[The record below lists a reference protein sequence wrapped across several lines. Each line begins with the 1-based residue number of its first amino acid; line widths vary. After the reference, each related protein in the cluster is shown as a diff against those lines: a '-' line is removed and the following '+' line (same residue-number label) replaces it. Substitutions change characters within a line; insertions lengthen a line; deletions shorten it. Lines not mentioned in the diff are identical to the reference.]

1 MLSQGN
7 LQAETGIHHRER
19 EKVELKCYFPS
30 KTIAEDTRQD
40 SLFICNIPIFQKAFH
55 YDVRVCR
62 KQNERKQEKETNII
76 TRNSWLIG

>member
-1 MLSQGN
+1 MLSRGN

-30 KTIAEDTRQD
+30 KTMAEDTRKD
-40 SLFICNIPIFQKAFH
+40 SLFICNIPFFQTAFH

-62 KQNERKQEKETNII
+62 KHIVKKKKKKETNII
-76 TRNSWLIG
+76 RNSWLIG